1 MSVHWFAIPNAKVS
15 IFCETAKCY
24 FTSINGGLAFTKNM
38 KSSLAADNLFGD
50 DNLHDELVNDVGGV
64 RMF

>member
-1 MSVHWFAIPNAKVS
+1 MTV
-15 IFCETAKCY
+15 TKCPDP
-24 FTSINGGLAFTKNM
+24 GVM

-50 DNLHDELVNDVGGV
+50 DNFHDELVNDVGGA